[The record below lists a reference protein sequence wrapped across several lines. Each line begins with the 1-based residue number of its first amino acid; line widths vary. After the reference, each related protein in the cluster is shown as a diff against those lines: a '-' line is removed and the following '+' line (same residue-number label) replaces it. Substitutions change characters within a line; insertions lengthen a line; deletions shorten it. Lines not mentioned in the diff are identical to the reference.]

1 MAPAQR
7 VSPLGNIP
15 HMGILK
21 AERTVEVNATKE
33 RCYEIIS
40 DLENTP
46 KWQEAMVSAEVLET
60 DSEGRPSLVEIKSDA
75 KVREVTSHLAFE
87 YQPEDGMTWEQKKG
101 DLKWL
106 KGKWLLTDLGDG
118 TTSATYSLEADTG
131 RMLGLL
137 IKGPVQD
144 KVKDMLTK
152 DATDGLK
159 KYAEK

>member
-1 MAPAQR
+1 
-7 VSPLGNIP
+7 
-15 HMGILK
+15 MGILK
-21 AERTVEVNATKE
+21 AERTVEIDAPKS

-40 DLENTP
+40 DLENSP
-46 KWQEAMVSAEVLET
+46 DWQEAMVSAKVLET
-60 DSEGRPSLVEIKSDA
+60 DSEGRAALVEIKSDA

-106 KGKWLLTDLGDG
+106 TGSWVLEDLGDDR
-118 TTSATYSLEADTG
+118 TKATYALEADTG

-152 DATDGLK
+152 DAAEGLK
-159 KYAEK
+159 KKAESE

>member
-1 MAPAQR
+1 MA
-7 VSPLGNIP
+7 
-15 HMGILK
+15 ILK
-21 AERTVEVNATKE
+21 AERTVEVEASKS

-40 DLENTP
+40 DLENSP
-46 KWQEAMVSAEVLET
+46 KWQESMVSAKVLET
-60 DSEGRPSLVEIKSDA
+60 DSDGMAALVEIKSDA
-75 KVREVTSHLAFE
+75 KVREVTSHIAFR

-106 KGKWLLTDLGDG
+106 NGAWVLEDLDDG
-118 TTSATYSLEADTG
+118 RTKATYSLEADTG

-152 DATDGLK
+152 DAAEGLK
-159 KYAEK
+159 KFAES